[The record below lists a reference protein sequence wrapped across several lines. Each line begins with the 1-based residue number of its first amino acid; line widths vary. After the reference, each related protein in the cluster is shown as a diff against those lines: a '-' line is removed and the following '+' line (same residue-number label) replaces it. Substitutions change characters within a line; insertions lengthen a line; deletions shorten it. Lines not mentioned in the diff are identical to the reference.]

1 MSRSCWH
8 VSFNLLSPHK
18 SDFYQPIL
26 STFFFFSKIETSQDI
41 SFALNFPHI
50 PLENCPQAKKMLM
63 FFSPSTISSTQTKKN
78 AQFFFCPGLERSS
91 EIGLDSTQSHHRIIN
106 FFFFYEIVTLNTN
119 INLDNSSTIS
129 LYLTVV

>member
-1 MSRSCWH
+1 MCRLTCYH
-8 VSFNLLSPHK
+8 HTNQIFINQ
-18 SDFYQPIL
+18 FYQH
-26 STFFFFSKIETSQDI
+26 FFFFFQNRNFSGYIVCFELPTHSLRKLSTSKKNVDV
-41 SFALNFPHI
+41 FFP
-50 PLENCPQAKKMLM
+50 
-63 FFSPSTISSTQTKKN
+63 PSTISSTQTKKN

-91 EIGLDSTQSHHRIIN
+91 EIGLVSTQSHHRIIN

>member
-26 STFFFFSKIETSQDI
+26 STFFFFQNRNFSGYIVCFELPTHSLRKLSTSKKNVDV
-41 SFALNFPHI
+41 
-50 PLENCPQAKKMLM
+50 
-63 FFSPSTISSTQTKKN
+63 FSPSTISSTQTKKN

-91 EIGLDSTQSHHRIIN
+91 EIGLVSTQSHHRIIN